1 MGMMPAMRK
10 IAEPHTVVLAPPGQ
24 DVAADGVVEE
34 GGVDLVVEV
43 FAWAFLIIR
52 PSRLSPVMK

>member
-1 MGMMPAMRK
+1 MGVMPAMWE
-10 IAEPHTVVLAPPGQ
+10 IAGPPAVVLALPGQ

-34 GGVDLVVEV
+34 GRVDLVVEV

-52 PSRLSPVMK
+52 PSRLSE